1 MGKQKLI
8 LASNNI
14 HKMEEIKHF
23 IGNQFEI
30 LTLDQIGFEGDIEE
44 SGSTLSENSMIK
56 AQYIFDKYQQNCL
69 ADDSG
74 LEVLSLNN
82 EPGVY
87 SARYGG
93 PQRNHEDN
101 MNLLL
106 KKLEGKTDQSAQFRT
121 VITLI
126 FEGKINQFEGVVKGK
141 IINKKKGEQGF
152 GYDPIFVPD
161 GYDRTFA
168 QMSLT
173 EKNGLSH
180 RTKAIEKMIEYLSLL
195 TKN

>member
-1 MGKQKLI
+1 MEKQQLI

-23 IGNQFEI
+23 IGDRFEL
-30 LTLDQIGFEGDIEE
+30 LTLEQIGFEGDIEE
-44 SGSTLSENSMIK
+44 PGSTLSENSMIK
-56 AQYIFDKYQQNCL
+56 AEYIFDKYHQNCI

-87 SARYGG
+87 SARYAG
-93 PQRNHEDN
+93 PQRSHEDN

-106 KKLEGKTDQSAQFRT
+106 KNLEGKTDRSAQFRT

-126 FEGKINQFEGVVKGK
+126 YEGRINQFDGIVKGK
-141 IINKKKGEQGF
+141 IISEKRGKQGF

-168 QMSLT
+168 EMSLT

-180 RTKAIEKMIEYLSLL
+180 RTRAIEKMLEYLSL
-195 TKN
+195 